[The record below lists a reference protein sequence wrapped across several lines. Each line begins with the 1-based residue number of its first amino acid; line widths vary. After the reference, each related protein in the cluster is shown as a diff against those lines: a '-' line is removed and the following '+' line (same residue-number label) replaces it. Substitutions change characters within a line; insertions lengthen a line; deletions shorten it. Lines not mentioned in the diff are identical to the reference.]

1 MIYTGGPSSS
11 QAGLSMTVISFPP
24 LFWPHCHDT
33 LSQPHLE
40 ASLAKQNTNLPS
52 LTFKSCVVRH
62 WLKYWKKSSF
72 FFQSLYRSE
81 LMEVIIRPQRFQ
93 VKPFNS
99 LVQTGMKGN
108 TKQGYQSSHY
118 PKETTREPDKQLYE
132 MQRNLLEGL
141 RWMSAALGLLPW
153 GAAKGR
159 ASCKTKLRF
168 CITVLLAVIVG
179 TAFFFIESKFK
190 LPGSYN

>member
-1 MIYTGGPSSS
+1 MMVGHTFSSS
-11 QAGLSMTVISFPP
+11 TV
-24 LFWPHCHDT
+24 LAT
-33 LSQPHLE
+33 LSRRPLS
-40 ASLAKQNTNLPS
+40 ATPRSFISKTKQKS
-52 LTFKSCVVRH
+52 TFPYLQILCGSALVKV
-62 WLKYWKKSSF
+62 LKEIVTF

-99 LVQTGMKGN
+99 LVQTGMKDN
-108 TKQGYQSSHY
+108 TKQGYQSSHH

-141 RWMSAALGLLPW
+141 RWTSAALGLLPW
-153 GAAKGR
+153 GATEGR
-159 ASCKTKLRF
+159 ASFKTKLRF

-179 TAFFFIESKFK
+179 TAFFFIESKYK
-190 LPGSYN
+190 LLGGYN